1 MFNKGLFGDMFD
13 FNHDGNLDSFE
24 RAAEF
29 GAFMQMIDD
38 SEKAEINDSDSFSSV
53 ETDELSEALFDI
65 GLDRFDFELMDDD
78 EKADALEEAGLDPD
92 AFDF

>member
-1 MFNKGLFGDMFD
+1 MFNKGLFGGMLD

-38 SEKAEINDSDSFSSV
+38 IEKDEKNDTDGFASV
-53 ETDELSEALFDI
+53 ETDELSEALSDM
-65 GLDRFDFELMDDD
+65 GLDVFDFELMDDD
-78 EKADALEEAGLDPD
+78 EKAAALEQAGLDPD
-92 AFDF
+92 DFDF